1 MFFCGKVKI
10 ILKLPSYIKIR
21 KKEKITE
28 RCLSGSRLWR
38 HAAAVGGVPLPLLGN
53 SSWIGA
59 SPMAAGK
66 SPIAGSVDPTR
77 WSAVVVAMNAIT
89 IFTFIFKLRI
99 LHHAGSGWGT
109 TSAPD
114 P

>member
-1 MFFCGKVKI
+1 
-10 ILKLPSYIKIR
+10 
-21 KKEKITE
+21 
-28 RCLSGSRLWR
+28 
-38 HAAAVGGVPLPLLGN
+38 
-53 SSWIGA
+53 
-59 SPMAAGK
+59 MAAGK

-77 WSAVVVAMNAIT
+77 WSAVVVAMNTIT